1 MCLIAQ
7 AIVGRLRSIA
17 LGRVAMRT
25 LVSSVAMGMV
35 EDLGI
40 GLAVDAL
47 HVHSLLPWSLLSY
60 SYARQLR

>member
-1 MCLIAQ
+1 MRSIAQ

-40 GLAVDAL
+40 G
-47 HVHSLLPWSLLSY
+47 
-60 SYARQLR
+60 

>member
-25 LVSSVAMGMV
+25 LVSSVAMDMV

-40 GLAVDAL
+40 G
-47 HVHSLLPWSLLSY
+47 
-60 SYARQLR
+60 